1 MPTPKHAQ
9 PLGATPSA
17 GQLSLAKALFDA
29 IRDGNSRAVINLAP
43 LIDDLD
49 SHQDSFRLDH
59 PLTAAA
65 RYDLPSDAVEAL
77 LGRSNPLLADKDGF
91 TALMLACWGDESH
104 SVDVVRRLLPASNPM
119 AVTAYGDSALHFAIS
134 VGNPESV
141 ALLLPVSDLAQ
152 PDSDGLIPLEQARQ
166 NDQYWR
172 HGEAMLSL
180 ILAES
185 IRRERL
191 AISEASAEASLPQ
204 APRPRL

>member
-9 PLGATPSA
+9 PLGATPRA

-29 IRDGNSRAVINLAP
+29 IRDGDSRAVINLAP

-77 LGRSNPLLADKDGF
+77 LGRSNPLLVDKKGF
-91 TALMLACWGDESH
+91 TPLMLACWGHEPH
-104 SVDVVRRLLPASNPM
+104 SVDVVRRLLPARNPL
-119 AVTAYGDSALHFAIS
+119 ALTASGDSALHFAIS

-141 ALLLPVSDLAQ
+141 ALLLPGSDLHQ
-152 PDSDGLIPLEQARQ
+152 RDSDGLIPLEQARE
-166 NDQYWR
+166 NSKYGP
-172 HGEAMLSL
+172 HGEAILSL

-191 AISEASAEASLPQ
+191 AISEASVEASLPQ
-204 APRPRL
+204 APRARL